1 MNNLFRLKECA
12 NLYMSNLQRVQPYAV
27 LEIVGPNNSIR
38 YIYCRNIHKH
48 TTQSIK
54 SNVEIYTNISYSIN

>member
-38 YIYCRNIHKH
+38 YIYCRNIH
-48 TTQSIK
+48 I
-54 SNVEIYTNISYSIN
+54 TNKLLNQLNLL